1 LLDALRRWE
10 ELFTTQIASSFEAT
24 GDLANRL
31 SDLESRLSMEV
42 REKAHLKERQEHAEL
57 IQADLHRS
65 KIELESALKNSE
77 NARMEQ
83 SKRFEAEIRG
93 LRDAFSESQMG
104 HQRELS
110 KAERR
115 GEELEQV
122 LDENKRASVALLSR
136 VEALEETNREN
147 LMRLEE
153 VSSQERSH
161 ERHSAEKLN
170 DAEMRTSEMLMRI
183 ETMEKNLLPSAKQYI
198 DGTFQTY
205 WGPTQAEIQGV
216 HRELGDLA
224 GRIGRVDSASADT
237 VQSIKE
243 EADRGYRRVIDT
255 LNDTIK
261 TTLDRFGNVEAAM
274 DEERRKRDEV
284 GRKVGEEVEKLKAQ
298 MAESLQSADK
308 DHAGL
313 VEAVHSRL
321 MQRLSQQEDLTSVLS
336 EAIEGKRAFLEEV
349 VRAEIKSRFDSV
361 EQLRVEIA
369 SKASDLDEA
378 FDKVREEVRAQS
390 KLLAVKLRS
399 ATRTVKNAANESEQT
414 RRLAEQATQDIGR
427 EMQGMTQQ
435 SLQVENELR
444 AAFKA
449 GLGDLQLQISAVR
462 QLAEQGGGGAPAV
475 SQERRDEGQDERISG
490 VREMCVALAS
500 EVDALKH
507 ALEQEAARAKR
518 EEGLLRD
525 RQDDILGD
533 AARRTHESL
542 ARVESEL
549 QRQSERM
556 ETAENASH
564 QAKMRVEAL
573 EEDVVSGPR
582 KVLEELGAK
591 IERGEEAQRSSE
603 ERINARIRELHDTCL
618 TVFHPRID
626 PETDTPHTLLP
637 GFSNLALPCPMV
649 QSTARPAGR
658 VQPS

>member
-1 LLDALRRWE
+1 
-10 ELFTTQIASSFEAT
+10 
-24 GDLANRL
+24 
-31 SDLESRLSMEV
+31 MEV

-77 NARMEQ
+77 NARIEQ

-274 DEERRKRDEV
+274 DEERRKRDEM

-361 EQLRVEIA
+361 EQLRGEIA

-542 ARVESEL
+542 ARVEGEL
-549 QRQSERM
+549 QRQSGRM

-626 PETDTPHTLLP
+626 PETDTPYTLL
-637 GFSNLALPCPMV
+637 SRVSSLALPCPMV
-649 QSTARPAGR
+649 HSIARPAPFCLGFPILLFLAR
-658 VQPS
+658 WFIQ

>member
-1 LLDALRRWE
+1 
-10 ELFTTQIASSFEAT
+10 
-24 GDLANRL
+24 
-31 SDLESRLSMEV
+31 MEV

-77 NARMEQ
+77 NARIEQ

-542 ARVESEL
+542 ARVEGEL
-549 QRQSERM
+549 QRQSGRM

-649 QSTARPAGR
+649 QSIARPAGR

>member
-1 LLDALRRWE
+1 M
-10 ELFTTQIASSFEAT
+10 
-24 GDLANRL
+24 ANRL

-136 VEALEETNREN
+136 VEALEETNRDN

-542 ARVESEL
+542 ARVEGEL

-649 QSTARPAGR
+649 QSIARPAGR

>member
-1 LLDALRRWE
+1 
-10 ELFTTQIASSFEAT
+10 
-24 GDLANRL
+24 LANRL

-42 REKAHLKERQEHAEL
+42 REKAQLKERQEHAEL

-122 LDENKRASVALLSR
+122 LEENKRASEALLSR
-136 VEALEETNREN
+136 VQALEETNRES
-147 LMRLEE
+147 LTRLEE
-153 VSSQERSH
+153 LSSQERSH

-170 DAEMRTSEMLMRI
+170 DAEMRTSEVLMRI

-216 HRELGDLA
+216 HRELGELA

-284 GRKVGEEVEKLKAQ
+284 GRRVGEEVEKLKAQ

-313 VEAVHSRL
+313 VEAVHSRM

-361 EQLRVEIA
+361 EQLRGEIA

-490 VREMCVALAS
+490 VREQCVALAS

-542 ARVESEL
+542 ARVEGEL
-549 QRQSERM
+549 QRQSTRT
-556 ETAENASH
+556 ETAENALH

-603 ERINARIRELHDTCL
+603 ERMNARIRELHDTCL
-618 TVFHPRID
+618 TVYSIH
-626 PETDTPHTLLP
+626 
-637 GFSNLALPCPMV
+637 GS
-649 QSTARPAGR
+649 
-658 VQPS
+658 